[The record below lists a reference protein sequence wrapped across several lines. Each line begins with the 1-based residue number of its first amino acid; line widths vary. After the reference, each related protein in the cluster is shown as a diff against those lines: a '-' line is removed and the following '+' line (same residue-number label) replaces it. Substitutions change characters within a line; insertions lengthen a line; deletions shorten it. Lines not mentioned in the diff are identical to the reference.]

1 MQHRRAR
8 AYHCVMRFLLI
19 AMLEGF
25 VKGKNRKSGAE
36 GLWREMR
43 RLADILTGVSLTM
56 NVHQSDYG

>member
-1 MQHRRAR
+1 
-8 AYHCVMRFLLI
+8 
-19 AMLEGF
+19 MLEGF

-43 RLADILTGVSLTM
+43 RLANILTGVSLTM